1 MSIKGVLLDVDGTL
15 VDSNDAHAK
24 AWVEAFKKFAYD
36 ISFEE
41 VRPLIG
47 MGGDKVISQLV
58 PGLTDSEGVGKE
70 ISSFRQQLIVNQYGK
85 KLSPTPGARQLLLK
99 MLSLGL
105 KLIVAS
111 SAKNEELS
119 VLLKSAGIEDLLPEA
134 TTSSDVDNSKPEP
147 DIVQAARDKI
157 NLPQSQVIM
166 LGDTPYDIEAA
177 SRAGVSIIAL
187 RCGGFSD
194 SQLEGAVAIY
204 DDPAQLLEQYE
215 TSETVCKENI
225 KQSGAIFPE
234 LIVLTSNEP

>member
-1 MSIKGVLLDVDGTL
+1 MSLKGVLLDVDGTL
-15 VDSNDAHAK
+15 VNSNDAHAQ

-47 MGGDKVISQLV
+47 MGGDKVISLLV
-58 PGLTDSEGVGKE
+58 PGLTDSKGVGKE
-70 ISSFRQQLIVNQYGK
+70 ISSFRQQLIINQYGT

-99 MLSLGL
+99 MLSEGL
-105 KLIVAS
+105 ELIVAS
-111 SAKNEELS
+111 SAKSDELS
-119 VLLKSAGIEDLLPEA
+119 VLLKSGGIDDLLPQA

-147 DIVQAARDKI
+147 DIVQAALDKI
-157 NLPQSQVIM
+157 NLPPEQVLM

-177 SRAGVSIIAL
+177 SRAGINVIAL

-194 SQLEGAVAIY
+194 SQLEGAGAIY

-215 TSETVCKENI
+215 TSAL
-225 KQSGAIFPE
+225 SR
-234 LIVLTSNEP
+234 